1 MILLTLAGMATTRP
15 ALSVTDATATAVGT
29 SVGASVGATGAVVAT
44 GAGVAVGACAG
55 AVAQELMS
63 RPTLNKTI
71 RNNDFME
78 IPFK

>member
-29 SVGASVGATGAVVAT
+29 VVGAVVGTVVAT
-44 GAGVAVGACAG
+44 GAGVTVGACAG

-63 RPTLNKTI
+63 SPTLNKTI

-78 IPFK
+78 LPFK